1 MKNPFRYGEVVTG
14 EDFADRETELE
25 NIIRDLKAGQT
36 IFLISPRRYG
46 KTSLIINALKRLQK
60 DGFLTAY
67 IDLFKVSS
75 FKSLLELYT
84 GIVSRAAETKIERF
98 NRLVRDFFPNI
109 RPKVV
114 ITPDGSP
121 SIEIDYEVKERSAS
135 KLFDEVYEAP
145 QRIAKKRN
153 KNFIVVFDEFQE
165 IANLNGE
172 VIEKGMRA
180 CFQHHDHV
188 SYLFA
193 GSRRHIISDM
203 VSNKRRAFYNMGK
216 VMPLGKIPVE
226 EFKSFLEDK
235 FSRTGFSLENG
246 VLDEILDVTENYP
259 YNVQFLC
266 HELWNNCLD
275 SRRVA
280 YEDITPTMNR
290 ILDGQS
296 AVYVTI
302 WNTLP
307 LHQKRILIAIAS
319 SGGENIFSRDFIR
332 DNDLGAA
339 SSVQTSINLLM
350 KKEIIEKEGNI
361 YYISDVFFKIWIRK
375 EMM

>member
-67 IDLFKVSS
+67 MDLFKVSS

-165 IANLNGE
+165 ITNLNGE